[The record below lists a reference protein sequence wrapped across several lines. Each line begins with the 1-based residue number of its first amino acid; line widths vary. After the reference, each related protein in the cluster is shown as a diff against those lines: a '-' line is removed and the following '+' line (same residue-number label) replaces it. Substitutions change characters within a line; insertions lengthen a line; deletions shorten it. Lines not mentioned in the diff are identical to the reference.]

1 MLEISSLYPLSHLQ
15 ISINEGRIKDLA
27 RGLHIDRG
35 GNFLLQTFVV
45 VYAGIYYGRFQ
56 WQARLYEFSQ
66 TPSIFQSWDKK
77 KEVSANNHS
86 FSATTL
92 LPSPPFLLDVGVSLI
107 QLQNLEWGA
116 SASPSISLCINY
128 SLLIHHYTLIIPC
141 VQCRFDC
148 TMKIATRPTIA
159 LHSLLSSLLTG
170 RRCDTF
176 Y

>member
-1 MLEISSLYPLSHLQ
+1 MDQGFSKGYI
-15 ISINEGRIKDLA
+15 G
-27 RGLHIDRG
+27 RG
-35 GNFLLQTFVV
+35 GNFLSQTFVV
-45 VYAGIYYGRFQ
+45 VHTGILVQ
-56 WQARLYEFSQ
+56 TFSV
-66 TPSIFQSWDKK
+66 TSTAVRILSDIFNFSKLRPKK
-77 KEVSANNHS
+77 RSQPT
-86 FSATTL
+86 TTL
-92 LPSPPFLLDVGVSLI
+92 SPLPPCFHLRLNFLLDIGDSLLK
-107 QLQNLEWGA
+107 LQNLERGA